1 MKEHRRKIVWGIKM
15 KRLIVLAHFVG
26 LLLPITSYGQSLGVF
41 CWRLNPFVDVLCFD
55 IQDKGFVFELT
66 GTQKIATF
74 ETPSHGAANLNRS
87 TNKFH
92 LGFTTHFPNRF
103 HTQFF
108 VSLNT
113 VSLNGT
119 WTDNL
124 GNSGD
129 FTFQGIGPI
138 DPGLSSGTD
147 GDYLSHIS
155 SR

>member
-1 MKEHRRKIVWGIKM
+1 M
-15 KRLIVLAHFVG
+15 KRLIVVANFIG
-26 LLLPITSYGQSLGVF
+26 LLLPITSHAQSLGVF

-55 IQDKGFVFELT
+55 VQDKQFVFELT

-92 LGFTTHFPNRF
+92 LGFTTHFPNGI
-103 HTQFF
+103 HAQFF
-108 VSLNT
+108 ASLNT
-113 VSLNGT
+113 SSLNGT
-119 WTDNL
+119 WTDNF

-129 FTFQGIGPI
+129 FFFQGTGPL
-138 DPGLSSGTD
+138 DPGLSDGID
-147 GDYLSHIS
+147 GDYLSHIIS